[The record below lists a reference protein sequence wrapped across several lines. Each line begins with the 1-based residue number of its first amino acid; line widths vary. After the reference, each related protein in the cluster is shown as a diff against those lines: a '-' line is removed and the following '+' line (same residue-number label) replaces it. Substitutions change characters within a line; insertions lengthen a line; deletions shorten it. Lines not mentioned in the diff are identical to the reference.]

1 MAQIEHRTVNDSEDE
16 LLSLLDRDGGVI
28 IEGILNNEDLDQVKS
43 DLSPYLDASPTGEN
57 LFWGFKTKRIG
68 ALMARSP
75 KCRELAL
82 HPLINSLCEK
92 YLAPY
97 SNGYQ
102 LHFTQAISI
111 GPNEDPQIL
120 HRDRGVWGGYVNR
133 SIETQF
139 STIWA
144 ISDFTEANSSTRI
157 VPGSHKWDKERYPN
171 EDEIVLATMP
181 AGSIMIY
188 NGSVMHGGGKNT
200 THNDHRLAVLLH
212 YTLTWLR
219 QEENQYLSCPP
230 EIAKELSPE
239 LRNLMGYTQGG
250 PVLGYYSTP
259 GPPGEGFEVA
269 GPETLFE

>member
-1 MAQIEHRTVNDSEDE
+1 M
-16 LLSLLDRDGGVI
+16 I
-28 IEGILNNEDLDQVKS
+28 IEGILDNEDLDQVKS

-144 ISDFTEANSSTRI
+144 ISDFTEANGSTRI
-157 VPGSHKWDKERYPN
+157 VPGSHKWDKDRQPN
-171 EDEIVLATMP
+171 DDEIILATMP

-188 NGSVMHGGGKNT
+188 NGSVIHGGGENT
-200 THNDHRLAVLLH
+200 TDNHHRLAVLLH

-259 GPPGEGFEVA
+259 GPPGEGKEIA
-269 GPETLFE
+269 SPEALFG

>member
-57 LFWGFKTKRIG
+57 LFWGFQTKRIG

-111 GPNEDPQIL
+111 GPTEYPQIL
-120 HRDRGVWGGYVNR
+120 HRDRRVWAGYVNR

-144 ISDFTEANSSTRI
+144 ISDFTEANGSTRI
-157 VPGSHKWDKERYPN
+157 VPGSHKWDKDRQPN
-171 EDEIVLATMP
+171 DDEIILATMP

-188 NGSVMHGGGKNT
+188 NGSVIHGGGENT
-200 THNDHRLAVLLH
+200 TDNHHRLAVLLH

-259 GPPGEGFEVA
+259 GLPGEGKEIA
-269 GPETLFE
+269 SPEALFG

>member
-1 MAQIEHRTVNDSEDE
+1 MAQIEHKTVNDSEDE

-28 IEGILNNEDLDQVKS
+28 IEGILANEDLEQVKS

-120 HRDRGVWGGYVNR
+120 HRDRGVWGGYINR

-144 ISDFTEANSSTRI
+144 ISDFTEANGSTRI
-157 VPGSHKWDKERYPN
+157 VPGSHKWDKDRQPN
-171 EDEIVLATMP
+171 DDEIILATMP

-188 NGSVMHGGGKNT
+188 NGSVIHGGGENT
-200 THNDHRLAVLLH
+200 TDNHHRLAVLLH

-230 EIAKELSPE
+230 EIARGLSSE

-259 GPPGEGFEVA
+259 GPPGEGVEVA
-269 GPETLFE
+269 DPENLFR

>member
-1 MAQIEHRTVNDSEDE
+1 MAQIEHKTVNDSEDE

-28 IEGILNNEDLDQVKS
+28 IEGILNNEDLGQVRS
-43 DLSPYLDASPTGEN
+43 DLSSYIDASPTGEN
-57 LFWGFKTKRIG
+57 LFWGFQTKRIG

-120 HRDRGVWGGYVNR
+120 HRDRGVWGGYINR

-144 ISDFTEANSSTRI
+144 ISDFTEANGSTRI
-157 VPGSHKWDKERYPN
+157 VPGSHKWDKDRQPN
-171 EDEIVLATMP
+171 DDEIILATMP

-188 NGSVMHGGGKNT
+188 NGSVIHGGGENT
-200 THNDHRLAVLLH
+200 TDNHHRLAVLLH

-230 EIAKELSPE
+230 EIARGLSSE

-259 GPPGEGFEVA
+259 GPPGEGVEVA
-269 GPETLFE
+269 DPENLFR